1 MAATASSPP
10 DLLNSVQG
18 PGAGGWAWLLYEW
31 ARVPSTQVTLEGL
44 DSALQETSEAVPTS
58 LSCHDEPPR
67 GPVWSAPLAFSKS
80 SDYTRAARP
89 HGVGAVGGA
98 GGGAQDACREEMDV
112 GEGQGQPGPHG
123 QPGTV
128 SAGESW
134 LPTTL
139 QAFAVAA
146 LAPTGPRTAHLH
158 PLASNS
164 LLLLTAWLPGF
175 TVPPQSTPA
184 NILTLL
190 HPNSSHSPNSPRP
203 ITSLLLSALLSSS
216 GPILL
221 VSTSPMPF
229 YHLAIATPS
238 PPSHQVPKYKME
250 AARLFSQGCGKAPA
264 QDLSPCRGSKGIG
277 SV

>member
-1 MAATASSPP
+1 MKVWTQLSRKPQKPYPPVSAAMMSPHGALCGQHHWP
-10 DLLNSVQG
+10 FPRAQTTHGLHGPTGLGLLEGQG
-18 PGAGGWAWLLYEW
+18 EGHKI
-31 ARVPSTQVTLEGL
+31 PST
-44 DSALQETSEAVPTS
+44 
-58 LSCHDEPPR
+58 
-67 GPVWSAPLAFSKS
+67 
-80 SDYTRAARP
+80 
-89 HGVGAVGGA
+89 
-98 GGGAQDACREEMDV
+98 CREEMDV
-112 GEGQGQPGPHG
+112 GKGQGQPGPHG

-139 QAFAVAA
+139 EAFVVAA